1 MRQIIVLRI
10 AMIAAFV
17 FIGLPTMVSA
27 QTSPVPFRV
36 KPYRWSSAVHDGIPG
51 RPAESAMV
59 ERFVVREPGA
69 PWIRLHFDRANLGSG
84 SFITITSLYD
94 GAMQI
99 LDATSLQQWR
109 MTSAYFN
116 GDAVEIQLHV
126 GPNDLNVF
134 LQLRE
139 VFIGEPPPESQCGPT
154 DDRTPSND
162 PRVGRIVPIG
172 CTGWIVNNGLHVT
185 AGHCRSSGTLQFNVP
200 PSLPNGTIQ
209 HPPPQ
214 DQYSINNSSW
224 TSADGGIGND
234 WGVFSVFNNSTT
246 GLQPIAAQGGG
257 FTVVQNLGPPNI
269 RITGF
274 GVDSGDRNQTQQTHV
289 GPNAGS
295 SGTTMRY
302 QADTEPGNSGSPVID
317 DANGTAVGVHTHGGC
332 STSGSGNNNGTSTFN
347 AAFWAALNVGPPTP
361 TITVTSPNGGEN
373 LQIGNVHVIT
383 WTSSNV
389 TGNVKIEISRD
400 GGGSYQPL
408 FADTAN
414 DGSESWTVTGPATTQ
429 ARIRVSSVSNP
440 AVNDTSNS
448 NFTISDPPPPPPPP
462 PPPGVCAVR
471 AVTEGTTTETETL
484 DLLYQFRDRILAQTI
499 KGQEYIRVYYQSS
512 RELVGILLNDPSLM
526 VKTQQA
532 LDRFL
537 PVIRSLVES
546 GRATVR
552 QADLQALDQLIAGF
566 INASSPSLRRTFEQL
581 RRDIRDPQTQRLFG
595 ITVRP

>member
-1 MRQIIVLRI
+1 MGQIIVHRI
-10 AMIAAFV
+10 AMLAAFILISLPI
-17 FIGLPTMVSA
+17 IGKA

-36 KPYRWSSAVHDGIPG
+36 KPYKWSSAVHDGIPG
-51 RPAESAMV
+51 RPAESSVV

-69 PWIRLHFDRANLGSG
+69 PWIRLHFDRANLGTD

-126 GPNDLNVF
+126 GPSDLNVF
-134 LQLRE
+134 LQLKE
-139 VFIGEPPPESQCGPT
+139 VFVGEPPAESQCGPT
-154 DDRTPSND
+154 DDRIPSND

-200 PSLPNGTIQ
+200 PSLPSGAIQ

-224 TSADGGIGND
+224 SSADDGIGND

-246 GLQPIAAQGGG
+246 GLQPIAAQGAG

-317 DANGTAVGVHTHGGC
+317 DATNTAVGVHTHGGC
-332 STSGSGNNNGTSTFN
+332 TTGGSGSNNGTSTFN
-347 AAFWAALNVGPPTP
+347 SAFWAALNVGPPPPPTP

-373 LQIGNVHVIT
+373 LQVGNAHVIT

-389 TGNVKIEISRD
+389 TGNVRIEISRD
-400 GGGSYQPL
+400 GGGSFQTL

-448 NFTISDPPPPPPPP
+448 NFTISDPSPPP
-462 PPPGVCAVR
+462 PPPGGCAVR
-471 AVTEGTTTETETL
+471 AVTEGTATESETL
-484 DLLYQFRDRILAQTI
+484 DLLYQFRDRVLAPTI
-499 KGQEYIRVYYQSS
+499 KGQEYIRVYYQAS
-512 RELVGILLNDPSLM
+512 RELINILLNDPGLM
-526 VKTQQA
+526 IRTQQA
-532 LDRFL
+532 LERFS
-537 PVIRSLVES
+537 PVMHSLVES

-552 QADLQALDQLIAGF
+552 QADLQALDQLITGF

-595 ITVRP
+595 ITVKP